1 MAGHSHAANVAVRK
15 GKADKARSKI
25 FTKIAR
31 EIIVAVKSGAP
42 DPDANPRLRA
52 AISAARAANMPND
65 RIKSAIAQGTGAN
78 KGDDYKEMRY
88 EGYGP
93 GGIAIMVQCLSDN
106 PNRTASDVRSTFTK
120 HEGNLGETNSV
131 AFGFEKV
138 GLVEYP
144 AEKASAD
151 AVLEAA
157 IDAGAEDCESDEAVH
172 RIYCKPENL
181 NAVREAL
188 NKKFGDAETARF
200 SWKPINTVPA
210 DLETAQTVLKLIE
223 ALEEY
228 DDVQYVETNM
238 DIDEATLKALAS

>member
-1 MAGHSHAANVAVRK
+1 MAGHSHASNVAVRK

-65 RIKSAIAQGTGAN
+65 RIKGAIAQGSGAN
-78 KGDDYKEMRY
+78 KGDDYSEIRY

-93 GGIAIMVQCLSDN
+93 GGIAVIVQALTDN
-106 PNRTASDVRSTFTK
+106 KNRTASDVRSTFTRYS
-120 HEGNLGETNSV
+120 GNLGEPNSV

-138 GLVEYP
+138 GLVQYP

-151 AVLEAA
+151 DMLEAV
-157 IDAGAEDCESDEAVH
+157 IEAGADDCVSDDTQH
-172 RIYCKPENL
+172 SIYCKPE
-181 NAVREAL
+181 AL
-188 NKKFGDAETARF
+188 NEVRDALSKKYGDAETRF
-200 SWKPINTVPA
+200 SWKPTNTVPVDA
-210 DLETAQTVLKLIE
+210 DTAETLFKLID
-223 ALEEY
+223 ALEDL
-228 DDVQYVETNM
+228 DDVQYVETNV
-238 DIDEATLKALAS
+238 ELTA

>member
-1 MAGHSHAANVAVRK
+1 MAGHSHASNVAVRK

-65 RIKSAIAQGTGAN
+65 RIKSAIAQGSGSN

-93 GGIAIMVQCLSDN
+93 GGIAIMIQALTDN

-120 HEGNLGETNSV
+120 FGGNLGETNSV
-131 AFGFEKV
+131 AFSFEKV

-157 IDAGAEDCESDEAVH
+157 IDAGAEDCESDEAAH
-172 RIYCKPENL
+172 RIYCKPESL
-181 NAVREAL
+181 NVVRDAL

-200 SWKPINTVPA
+200 SWKPTNTVPA
-210 DLETAQTVLKLIE
+210 NLETAQTLLKLVE

-228 DDVQYVETNM
+228 DDVQYVESNV
-238 DIDEATLKALAS
+238 DIDDATMQQLAS

>member
-1 MAGHSHAANVAVRK
+1 MAGHSHASNVAVRK

-93 GGIAIMVQCLSDN
+93 GGIAVIVQCLSDN
-106 PNRTASDVRSTFTK
+106 ANRTASDVRSTFTK
-120 HEGNLGETNSV
+120 FGGNLGETNSV
-131 AFGFEKV
+131 AFNFEKV
-138 GLVEYP
+138 GLIEYP
-144 AEKASAD
+144 QEKASPD
-151 AVLEAA
+151 EMLEAV
-157 IDAGAEDCESDEAVH
+157 IEAGADDCESGDEIH
-172 RIYCKPENL
+172 
-181 NAVREAL
+181 
-188 NKKFGDAETARF
+188 
-200 SWKPINTVPA
+200 
-210 DLETAQTVLKLIE
+210 
-223 ALEEY
+223 
-228 DDVQYVETNM
+228 
-238 DIDEATLKALAS
+238 

>member
-1 MAGHSHAANVAVRK
+1 MAGHSHASNVAVRK

-42 DPDANPRLRA
+42 DPDSNPRLRA

-65 RIKSAIAQGTGAN
+65 RIKSAITQGTGAN

-93 GGIAIMVQCLSDN
+93 GGIALIVTVLSDN

-120 HEGNLGETNSV
+120 HGGNLGETNSV
-131 AFGFEKV
+131 AFGFEKL
-138 GLVEYP
+138 GLVQYP

-151 AVLEAA
+151 EMLEAA
-157 IDAGAEDCESDEAVH
+157 IEAGADDCVSSEETHS
-172 RIYCKPENL
+172 IYCKPEDL
-181 NAVREAL
+181 NEVRESLA
-188 NKKFGDAETARF
+188 KKYGDAETRF
-200 SWKPINTVPA
+200 SWRPTNTMPA
-210 DLETAQTVLKLIE
+210 DLVQPGHISPLVANVEMSDEVRAQLI
-223 ALEEY
+223 
-228 DDVQYVETNM
+228 
-238 DIDEATLKALAS
+238 